1 MRTARSLRRAA
12 AVALLVALP
21 ILAAPAVIDGQPD
34 RVAVAGDDPGWGRS
48 APPTPLPTEPP
59 ASPMGDPGWG

>member
-1 MRTARSLRRAA
+1 MRTARSLKRAA
-12 AVALLVALP
+12 AVALLIAMP
-21 ILAAPAVIDGQPD
+21 ILAAPAVIDAQPD

-48 APPTPLPTEPP
+48 APPTEPP

>member
-12 AVALLVALP
+12 AVAMLVALP

-48 APPTPLPTEPP
+48 APPTPAPTPP
-59 ASPMGDPGWG
+59 LAAPQGDPGWG

>member
-21 ILAAPAVIDGQPD
+21 ILAAPAVVETQPD

-48 APPTPLPTEPP
+48 APPTPPP